1 MSSLL
6 SCFTLEIVDK
16 MKFKQL
22 IKKSKNADMD
32 LLKKFNYFNYNIF
45 GEESDQ
51 EEESHQ
57 DIRHHGSQNKFSSNN
72 NIGGQ
77 FLTKSASKSSQDFF
91 FKKEQKETKA
101 QSKQITSGQPVLIKS
116 VLNDMYLGVKTY
128 DKTEV
133 VLANLEDDSCEFIF
147 VLETLHNSK
156 SSSNS
161 EDRTLFQRQNIH
173 FDSYIKIK
181 SLSGGQISVLVQK
194 EYLEFAESSCKRTL
208 VEDKD
213 QIQVIENIDRQIE
226 KPTDLKTDRLEN
238 SFGNRKDRQLIFS
251 CVRINS
257 TLKDITLTFKNFTQK
272 LIDFY
277 IYFQDWGHE
286 TGKVLRTMNT
296 HIEDFRL
303 VEDSTY
309 YSYEVRIVPTSTK
322 LFYFA

>member
-1 MSSLL
+1 
-6 SCFTLEIVDK
+6 
-16 MKFKQL
+16 
-22 IKKSKNADMD
+22 
-32 LLKKFNYFNYNIF
+32 
-45 GEESDQ
+45 
-51 EEESHQ
+51 
-57 DIRHHGSQNKFSSNN
+57 
-72 NIGGQ
+72 
-77 FLTKSASKSSQDFF
+77 
-91 FKKEQKETKA
+91 
-101 QSKQITSGQPVLIKS
+101 
-116 VLNDMYLGVKTY
+116 MYLGVKTY

-238 SFGNRKDRQLIFS
+238 SFGNRKDR
-251 CVRINS
+251 
-257 TLKDITLTFKNFTQK
+257 
-272 LIDFY
+272 
-277 IYFQDWGHE
+277 
-286 TGKVLRTMNT
+286 
-296 HIEDFRL
+296 
-303 VEDSTY
+303 
-309 YSYEVRIVPTSTK
+309 
-322 LFYFA
+322 